1 MYSMCF
7 ASFIRA
13 LFNRRMVITAMDQI
27 LLHENCDRIYSK
39 TQQILLLELSLFLSL
54 LNGFYCYH
62 VYVWTDG
69 TSYINFIAKDLANF
83 SNIIMV
89 IQYINIMQILRHRF
103 RNLNQQLAK
112 YYDSKSRILVEWTRS
127 STLLAGEGGVW

>member
-1 MYSMCF
+1 MLAMYSMCF
-7 ASFIRA
+7 ASLIRA
-13 LFNRRMVITAMDQI
+13 LFNRRVVITAMDQI
-27 LLHENCDRIYSK
+27 LLHENCDLIYSK
-39 TQQILLLELSLFLSL
+39 TRQILLLELSLFLSL

-62 VYVWTDG
+62 VYVLTDG
-69 TSYINFIAKDLANF
+69 TSNINFIAKDLANF

-112 YYDSKSRILVEWTRS
+112 YYDSKSRILVE
-127 STLLAGEGGVW
+127 